1 MRAIDR
7 LKRDHAILRAKLSL
21 LEAALRMEPETWFVL
36 REMSRTLSRQLGD
49 HIRREETL
57 MTACLSVVSRETLE
71 RLRSEHQ
78 DEPQRLRELHQLL
91 AEPASHSSERLRGG
105 LTAVIHGLRRH
116 LDEEETSLFPMLE
129 QVLADQAGE
138 APVRVVVSA
147 WIISEQM
154 TVNHIRHE
162 FPETEPVFENLFV
175 NVAFEGY
182 DCLDEV
188 AWRHGMD
195 VEELIGRLEE
205 VRRRAH
211 ETRTAN
217 PTTRLHR
224 SPAGERP
231 VPG

>member
-7 LKRDHAILRAKLSL
+7 LKRDHTILRAKLSL

-57 MTACLSVVSRETLE
+57 MTACQSVVSRDTLE
-71 RLRSEHQ
+71 RLRSEHH

-105 LTAVIHGLRRH
+105 LTAVIRALRRH
-116 LDEEETSLFPMLE
+116 MDEEETSLFPMLE
-129 QVLADQAGE
+129 QALEQTGGE
-138 APVRVVVSA
+138 TAMTATVSS
-147 WIISEQM
+147 WVISEQT

-175 NVAFEGY
+175 NAAFEGY

-205 VRRRAH
+205 VRRAH
-211 ETRTAN
+211 DHI
-217 PTTRLHR
+217 TTCLG
-224 SPAGERP
+224 SPKASRENASTL
-231 VPG
+231 